1 MHAARQPGSL
11 PGLAS
16 RLHYERHRPE
26 QTTLY
31 RLVQQHAASFIAHTE
46 ASTDAELP
54 RFIKDEFDA
63 FLECGILAHGFLRLR
78 CGSDEASMTGE
89 TFDPDGA
96 ASPMHRHG
104 GWPRMRLAART
115 LFALLLG
122 GVAVL
127 GSIFVFRQGLLP
139 LIDAWFQPDAG
150 TLSAIRRIGILLAA
164 VAGYWGYVR
173 WHEKSRAIELKP
185 RLLGV
190 PLGAASGALMVVLP
204 MSLLFAIDAYEP
216 LLFRGASSALWG
228 VAALIVIAA
237 TLEELVYR
245 CLLFRVLERSTGTG
259 IALVVQAL
267 VFAVGHLENLPDAS
281 PGDAAREARLVRS
294 AVGLGVVGYLLKP
307 FTFADLR
314 ERLEAYQ
321 HYRARLDSPGLTTQR
336 GVDAVF
342 RDLRRPAVGAGLPP
356 KGLAGEML
364 EQVIAVLREASPAG
378 MSASDVA
385 RSLGT
390 SRVTARRYLQYLA
403 DEGRVARSQR
413 ATGSGRPEVVFTWQ
427 E

>member
-1 MHAARQPGSL
+1 
-11 PGLAS
+11 
-16 RLHYERHRPE
+16 
-26 QTTLY
+26 
-31 RLVQQHAASFIAHTE
+31 
-46 ASTDAELP
+46 
-54 RFIKDEFDA
+54 
-63 FLECGILAHGFLRLR
+63 
-78 CGSDEASMTGE
+78 
-89 TFDPDGA
+89 
-96 ASPMHRHG
+96 
-104 GWPRMRLAART
+104 MRLAART

-259 IALVVQAL
+259 ISVV
-267 VFAVGHLENLPDAS
+267 S
-281 PGDAAREARLVRS
+281 MIRS
-294 AVGLGVVGYLLKP
+294 AL
-307 FTFADLR
+307 
-314 ERLEAYQ
+314 
-321 HYRARLDSPGLTTQR
+321 ART
-336 GVDAVF
+336 
-342 RDLRRPAVGAGLPP
+342 
-356 KGLAGEML
+356 
-364 EQVIAVLREASPAG
+364 EASSSR
-378 MSASDVA
+378 SAEMPSA
-385 RSLGT
+385 R
-390 SRVTARRYLQYLA
+390 V
-403 DEGRVARSQR
+403 
-413 ATGSGRPEVVFTWQ
+413 
-427 E
+427 